1 MLAVFYWLQKYMRH
15 AVRFVV
21 PHIGRVV
28 GAVHTR
34 ALPEVGVLLE
44 AKDTP

>member
-1 MLAVFYWLQKYMRH
+1 MLL
-15 AVRFVV
+15 V
-21 PHIGRVV
+21 PTSLCRILKEWS